1 MIKKNVQKRWASRAV
16 LSAAILV
23 CMCLGFTK
31 RKYAPVDL
39 PVVVG
44 TSVANAVKGGSEKV
58 ALYEKLG
65 LAAMGLSWE
74 AFNYALNG
82 FNNLVNAGKI
92 QKDNILTILD
102 FSLPSNKKRLFT
114 IDLTTGEL
122 VYNTYASHGKN
133 SGKLIPTN
141 FSNQENSNKSS
152 LGFYITRETY
162 NGKHGCSLRLEGE
175 EEGFNSNALSRGI
188 VMHSAAYVNEEVAS
202 RQGFVG
208 RSQGCPAVPEAVSKS
223 IINTI
228 KNGSCLFIYSPDK
241 YYIAHSKMI
250 VEAA

>member
-1 MIKKNVQKRWASRAV
+1 MIKKNVQKHWATRAV
-16 LSAAILV
+16 IAAAILA
-23 CMCLGFTK
+23 CMCLGFTH
-31 RKYAPVDL
+31 RKYAKPDL

-44 TSVANAVKGGSEKV
+44 TTVANAVKGGSEKV

-65 LAAMGLSWE
+65 LAAMGLSRE

-82 FNNLVNAGKI
+82 FNNLLSAGKI

-114 IDLTTGEL
+114 IDLETGEL
-122 VYNTYASHGKN
+122 VFNTYASHGKN
-133 SGKLIPTN
+133 SGKVVPTD

-152 LGFYITRETY
+152 LGFYVTRETY
-162 NGKHGCSLRLEGE
+162 IGKHGCSLRLEGE

-188 VMHSAAYVNEEVAS
+188 VMHSAPYVNEAVAS
-202 RQGFVG
+202 RQGFIG
-208 RSQGCPAVPEAVSKS
+208 RSQGCPAVPEAESKK

-241 YYIAHSKMI
+241 NYIRHSKMI
-250 VEAA
+250 QEA